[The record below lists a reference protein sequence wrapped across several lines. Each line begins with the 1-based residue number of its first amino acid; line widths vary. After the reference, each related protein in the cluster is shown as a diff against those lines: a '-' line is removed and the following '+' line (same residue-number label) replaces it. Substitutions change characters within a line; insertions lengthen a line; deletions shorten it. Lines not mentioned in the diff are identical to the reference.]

1 MIAGATNLGVT
12 FLEWHSRGGV
22 ERIKERVQ
30 KRYRKQVV
38 SGNNDHLEAL
48 ERNLGDY
55 FDGSL
60 RRFHVALDFFG
71 TEFEQSVW
79 KQLLNIPYGETR
91 SYSDISRAIN
101 KPKAVRAVGRANGA
115 NYISILIPCHRV
127 IEISGKLR
135 GYGGGLWRKK
145 YLLELEKGRSSP
157 KPFGSDGRAVATAS
171 APQTAMAEQDWLV
184 SESANRESYNKL
196 QSSGWLV
203 RPSNASISA
212 CVVIFAAFNS

>member
-1 MIAGATNLGVT
+1 MIAGATNLGIT

-30 KRYRKQVV
+30 KRYRMEVV
-38 SGNNDHLEAL
+38 SGNIDHLETL

-60 RRFHVALDFFG
+60 RRFRVVLDFRG
-71 TEFEQSVW
+71 TTFEKAVW
-79 KQLLNIPYGETR
+79 KQLLKIPYGETR
-91 SYSDISRAIN
+91 SYSQIAEAIDN
-101 KPKAVRAVGRANGA
+101 PKAVRAVGRANGA

-127 IEISGKLR
+127 IEMSGKLR

-157 KPFGSDGRAVATAS
+157 NASDSDLRSDRKAVATA
-171 APQTAMAEQDWLV
+171 
-184 SESANRESYNKL
+184 ES
-196 QSSGWLV
+196 
-203 RPSNASISA
+203 
-212 CVVIFAAFNS
+212 

>member
-1 MIAGATNLGVT
+1 MSTHRKANDTIVCRNLWSPVGDMIAGATSLGIT

-30 KRYRKQVV
+30 KRYRMKVV
-38 SGNNDHLEAL
+38 SGNIDHLETL

-60 RRFHVALDFFG
+60 RRFHVALDIKG
-71 TEFEQSVW
+71 TVFEMAVW

-91 SYSDISRAIN
+91 SYSQIAEAIDN
-101 KPKAVRAVGRANGA
+101 PKAVRAVGRANGA

-127 IEISGKLR
+127 IELSGKLR

-145 YLLELEKGRSSP
+145 YLLELEKVRSIPAQPPLALRTQS
-157 KPFGSDGRAVATAS
+157 GVLVTAS
-171 APQTAMAEQDWLV
+171 ARQDAT
-184 SESANRESYNKL
+184 ES
-196 QSSGWLV
+196 
-203 RPSNASISA
+203 
-212 CVVIFAAFNS
+212 

>member
-1 MIAGATNLGVT
+1 MSSDKIVCRNLWSPVGDMIAGATNLGIT

-30 KRYRKQVV
+30 KRYRMEVV
-38 SGNNDHLEAL
+38 SGNIDHLETL

-60 RRFHVALDFFG
+60 RRFRVVLDFRG
-71 TEFEQSVW
+71 TTFEKAVW
-79 KQLLNIPYGETR
+79 KQLLKIPYGETR
-91 SYSDISRAIN
+91 SYSQIAEAIDN
-101 KPKAVRAVGRANGA
+101 PKAVRAVGRANGA

-127 IEISGKLR
+127 IEMSGKLR

-157 KPFGSDGRAVATAS
+157 NASDSDLRSDRKAVATA
-171 APQTAMAEQDWLV
+171 
-184 SESANRESYNKL
+184 ES
-196 QSSGWLV
+196 
-203 RPSNASISA
+203 
-212 CVVIFAAFNS
+212 